1 MDGPRFNPQH
11 QGVGE
16 RSKEG
21 RGKKGRRE
29 GRREEGR
36 EGKKEREREKWKE
49 PQFCLACGNLTP
61 GVHWGGVRATHI
73 PPKMQ
78 SRNPMLCGSW

>member
-1 MDGPRFNPQH
+1 MALDSTP
-11 QGVGE
+11 
-16 RSKEG
+16 STKEL
-21 RGKKGRRE
+21 GKEVKREEGRRE
-29 GRREEGR
+29 GGKGEGR
-36 EGKKEREREKWKE
+36 KGGKARRREREKWKE